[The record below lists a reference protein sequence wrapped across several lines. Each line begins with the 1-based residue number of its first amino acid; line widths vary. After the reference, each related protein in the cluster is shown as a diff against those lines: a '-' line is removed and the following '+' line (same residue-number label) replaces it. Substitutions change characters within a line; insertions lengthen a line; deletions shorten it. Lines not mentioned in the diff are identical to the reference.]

1 MYKMYKSMVTFQ
13 RYGAFRKTVQ
23 STLYLISHLLN
34 GGWDLRVLRMQE
46 LLLYE
51 IICFTT
57 GSTTTNT
64 ELQAIA
70 IKLYSAVPHSMA
82 EERTISV
89 FTMLNTAQRNRQKVS
104 TVVAMAQVGLYYKS
118 LRSSK
123 VLSFIFS
130 STNTILL
137 LA

>member
-1 MYKMYKSMVTFQ
+1 
-13 RYGAFRKTVQ
+13 
-23 STLYLISHLLN
+23 
-34 GGWDLRVLRMQE
+34 MQE

-82 EERTISV
+82 EERTMSV

-104 TVVAMAQVGLYYKS
+104 TVVAMAQVGLYYKG

-123 VLSFIFS
+123 VLLFIFS